1 MNRGRCLV
9 DSNSASGFSCQCLDW
24 FTGDLCDQSKFF
36 IQSYDADYDHEGIY
50 FIYLFLSCFF
60 LLVDQT
66 PNKVTVEI
74 LAIVDKTAIIKHQK
88 FLKTTD
94 DKIVIPHMRVYFSNM
109 FNEVIINF
117 IFTNLI

>member
-1 MNRGRCLV
+1 MDMKPIIL
-9 DSNSASGFSCQCLDW
+9 
-24 FTGDLCDQSKFF
+24 
-36 IQSYDADYDHEGIY
+36 
-50 FIYLFLSCFF
+50 FIYLYLIFILFY

-66 PNKVTVEI
+66 PNKLTVEI
-74 LAIVDKTAIIKHQK
+74 LAIVDKTAINKHQK

>member
-1 MNRGRCLV
+1 L
-9 DSNSASGFSCQCLDW
+9 
-24 FTGDLCDQSKFF
+24 
-36 IQSYDADYDHEGIY
+36 YY
-50 FIYLFLSCFF
+50 

-66 PNKVTVEI
+66 PNKLTIET
-74 LAIVDKTAIIKHQK
+74 LAIVDKTAIAKHQK

-117 IFTNLI
+117 IVTNLI